1 MIILQWNT
9 NTCLHIWNTT
19 IDISYQ
25 TPEVE
30 QVFLRDRLISFHKT
44 VTGLDRL
51 KLKIDGSNDQNGLNL
66 ARCGHSRFARLVYFE
81 MKQAKMWTLV

>member
-1 MIILQWNT
+1 MFTHLKYY
-9 NTCLHIWNTT
+9 
-19 IDISYQ
+19 DIHLLPDTGGWTS
-25 TPEVE
+25 
-30 QVFLRDRLISFHKT
+30 FLRDRLISFHKT